1 MPYDRDMSLY
11 SQLWV
16 EKYRPHKLEDLVL
29 SKENRKFFSEID
41 SDTPHILLYGN
52 AGTGKTTLAKI
63 LVKDILKCQYLYI
76 NASDE
81 NGIDTIRNKVTS
93 FAQTSS
99 LDGKRKIIILDEFCG
114 TTAEAQRILR
124 SVMEEYAENTRF
136 ILTAN
141 YISRIIEPLQSRCLL
156 FKIQPTLNDMVERC
170 CIILKK
176 ENIKVGEDEKIK
188 LLDHIN
194 KNYPDMRRVINDLQ
208 RFSVTGSLNIV
219 QVDQVKNVTTKLFN
233 DLVARIPSV
242 SIRKSIIEE
251 EKSFGGDYH
260 LLMKDLMD
268 LFYDSNIK
276 EDKKKR
282 VMLEIGEHM
291 YRDNFV
297 VDHEINFFCCIMAI
311 ENALLS

>member
-1 MPYDRDMSLY
+1 MNLY
-11 SQLWV
+11 SNLWV
-16 EKYRPHKLEDLVL
+16 EKYRPNKLEDLVL
-29 SKENRKFFSEID
+29 SEENRKFFSEIS

-63 LVKDILKCQYLYI
+63 LVNDILKCQYLYI

-141 YISRIIEPLQSRCLL
+141 YVSRIIEPLQSRCLL
-156 FKIQPTLNDMVERC
+156 FKIQPTINDMIERC
-170 CIILKK
+170 CYILKK
-176 ENIKVGEDEKIK
+176 ESIKVSDEEKIN
-188 LLDHIN
+188 LVNYIN
-194 KNYPDMRRVINDLQ
+194 KNYPDLRRIINDLQ
-208 RFSVTGSLNIV
+208 RFSVTGVLSIL
-219 QVDQVKNVTTKLFN
+219 QVDQIKNLVGKIFN
-233 DLVARIPSV
+233 DLITKV
-242 SIRKSIIEE
+242 SSIDIRKNIIEE
-251 EKSFGGDYH
+251 EKSFAGDYQT
-260 LLMKDLMD
+260 LLKGLMNT
-268 LFYDSNIK
+268 FYESNIK
-276 EDKKKR
+276 DEKKKR
-282 VMLEIGEHM
+282 IMLDIGEHM

-297 VDHEINFFCCIMAI
+297 VDHEINFFCCLISI
-311 ENALLS
+311 ENSLLS

>member
-1 MPYDRDMSLY
+1 MNLY
-11 SQLWV
+11 KQLWV
-16 EKYRPHKLEDLVL
+16 EKYRPQKLEDLIL
-29 SKENRKFFSEID
+29 SEENRKFFSEINN
-41 SDTPHILLYGN
+41 DTPHILLYGN

-141 YISRIIEPLQSRCLL
+141 YISRIIEPLQSRCLI

-170 CIILKK
+170 CRILKD
-176 ENIKVGEDEKIK
+176 ENIKVSDCEKVNLI
-188 LLDHIN
+188 DHIN
-194 KNYPDMRRVINDLQ
+194 KNYPDMRRVLNDLQ
-208 RFSVTGSLNIV
+208 RFSVSGSLIII
-219 QVDQVKNVTTKLFN
+219 QVDQVKNITTKLYN
-233 DLVARIPSV
+233 DFISKV
-242 SIRKSIIEE
+242 SSIDIRRYIIEE
-251 EKSFGGDYH
+251 EKSFAGDYH

-268 LFYDSNIK
+268 TFYESKVK
-276 EDKKKR
+276 EDKKIR
-282 VMLEIGEHM
+282 IMLEIGEHM

-297 VDHEINFFCCIMAI
+297 LDHEINFFCCVMAI